1 VPDFT
6 EPIKPL
12 ILVVD
17 DDPGIRM
24 LLEFILRKQ
33 FRVELSEDGLDAM
46 ARMARGRMPDLI
58 MTDLEMPQLT
68 GLELLEQ
75 IRCSGLFQDI
85 PVILLSGH
93 HALDVKQ
100 RCLDAGADQYLIK
113 PFNPDSVIHAIR
125 SALARAA

>member
-1 VPDFT
+1 
-6 EPIKPL
+6 
-12 ILVVD
+12 
-17 DDPGIRM
+17 
-24 LLEFILRKQ
+24 
-33 FRVELSEDGLDAM
+33 
-46 ARMARGRMPDLI
+46 
-58 MTDLEMPQLT
+58 MPQLT